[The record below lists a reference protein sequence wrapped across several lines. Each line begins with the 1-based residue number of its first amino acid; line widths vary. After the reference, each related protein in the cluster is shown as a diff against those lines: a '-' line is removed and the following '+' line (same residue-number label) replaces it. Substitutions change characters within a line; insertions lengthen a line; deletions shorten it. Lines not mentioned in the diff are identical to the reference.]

1 MLPSGRRLDRATALF
16 ISLLAVGFLVATFD
30 VRASGDSATTVLR
43 GGAQTLVEPIQS
55 GIDFVVR
62 PVVGFVDGISNVAGL
77 RDQNE
82 RLEAEVQRLEA
93 RLRETSALER
103 RVAELEAINDLA
115 PPEGLATVTARI
127 YSSGPSTF
135 DQVRFI
141 NKGSSDWV
149 IVGQAVIDE
158 SGLVGRVDLVTGS
171 SARVRLVTDPLVA
184 VGVRVQDTNQTGAAT
199 GRGDDMLQL
208 DMFDATEPVTEGAVL
223 VTDGSRFPPGVVVGF
238 VRETKEADVGFTLR
252 TTVDPAAAF
261 SELDFVK
268 VVVGWSPLDAD
279 PETGDP
285 LVDPPLFTDPDTGPR

>member
-1 MLPSGRRLDRATALF
+1 MFPSGRRLDRATALF

-43 GGAQTLVEPIQS
+43 GGAQTLAEPIQS

-141 NKGSSDWV
+141 NKGSSDGI

-171 SARVRLVTDPLVA
+171 SARVRLVTDPLVS

-199 GRGDDMLQL
+199 GRGDDVIQL
-208 DMFDATEPVTEGAVL
+208 DMFDATEPVVEGAVL

-238 VRETKEADVGFTLR
+238 VRETKEANVGFTLR

-285 LVDPPLFTDPDTGPR
+285 LIDPPSSIDPETGPR

>member
-1 MLPSGRRLDRATALF
+1 MLPSGKRLDRATALF

-43 GGAQTLVEPIQS
+43 GGVQELAEPIQG
-55 GIDFVVR
+55 GIDFLVR
-62 PVVGFVDGISNVAGL
+62 PVVGFVDGVSNVAGL

-93 RLRETSALER
+93 RLRETAALER
-103 RVAELEAINDLA
+103 RVAELEAISDLA

-127 YSSGPSTF
+127 YSGGTSTF

-141 NKGSSDWV
+141 NKGSSDGV
-149 IVGQAVIDE
+149 IAGQAVIDE

-171 SARVRLVTDPLVA
+171 SARVRLITDPLVS
-184 VGVRVQDTNQTGAAT
+184 VGVRIQDTNQTGAVT
-199 GRGDDMLQL
+199 GRGDDVLQL
-208 DMFDATEPVTEGAVL
+208 DMFDATAPATEGAVL
-223 VTDGSRFPPGVVVGF
+223 ITDGSRFPPGVVVGF
-238 VRETKEADVGFTLR
+238 IRETREANVGFALR

-268 VVVGWSPLDAD
+268 IVVGWSPLDAD

-285 LVDPPLFTDPDTGPR
+285 LIEPPPSIDSGADIR

>member
-1 MLPSGRRLDRATALF
+1 MFPSGRRLDRATALF

-43 GGAQTLVEPIQS
+43 GGAQTLAEPIQS

-141 NKGSSDWV
+141 NKGSSDGV

-238 VRETKEADVGFTLR
+238 VRETKEANVGFTLR

-285 LVDPPLFTDPDTGPR
+285 LVDPPSFTDPDTGPR